1 MPKGTDLGFLNRMDA
16 AHGRNPSFCMLWN
29 TIFYLLLSCLDH
41 DKRDKDLFSVAHFAG
56 LVPYSIAGWLD
67 KNKDTLNMD
76 LVTALGTS
84 KNELIKEIFSDAGR
98 AIALLT
104 ILKVVEPYRL

>member
-1 MPKGTDLGFLNRMDA
+1 
-16 AHGRNPSFCMLWN
+16 
-29 TIFYLLLSCLDH
+29 
-41 DKRDKDLFSVAHFAG
+41 
-56 LVPYSIAGWLD
+56 
-67 KNKDTLNMD
+67 MD